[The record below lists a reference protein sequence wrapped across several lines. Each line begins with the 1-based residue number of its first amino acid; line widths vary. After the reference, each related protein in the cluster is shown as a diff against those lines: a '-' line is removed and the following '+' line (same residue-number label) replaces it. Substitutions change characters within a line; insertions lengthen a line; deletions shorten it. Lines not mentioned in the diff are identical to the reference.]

1 MEGEKKKKTFD
12 EVTVKMCN
20 YFLSSEFQQFFFFPC
35 NPHQSRSW
43 DLNLRTGRRGL
54 TSIQY
59 FWKALKAFSSTKRK
73 KKEKQQRKTNEEYR
87 SSQSIAAVV
96 RSPPLLLPPS
106 FCYLVQFV
114 HPSHCSHPFAL
125 IFFFCFE
132 ICCWSFVLYEASCF
146 CDIRVYV
153 CLFVLLRNELRVLTD
168 HLWRNCKKHR
178 RRKEV

>member
-1 MEGEKKKKTFD
+1 
-12 EVTVKMCN
+12 MCN
-20 YFLSSEFQQFFFFPC
+20 YFLSTEFRQFFFSPC
-35 NPHQSRSW
+35 KPPPIQVLRSQFEDRTTWPHEHPVFLEGAQ
-43 DLNLRTGRRGL
+43 GL
-54 TSIQY
+54 LFNQ
-59 FWKALKAFSSTKRK
+59 KN

-114 HPSHCSHPFAL
+114 HPSHCSHHFAL
-125 IFFFCFE
+125 IFSFLFWNLLLKLYFV
-132 ICCWSFVLYEASCF
+132 WSVMFLWSSR
-146 CDIRVYV
+146 I
-153 CLFVLLRNELRVLTD
+153 CLFVLLLNELRVLTV